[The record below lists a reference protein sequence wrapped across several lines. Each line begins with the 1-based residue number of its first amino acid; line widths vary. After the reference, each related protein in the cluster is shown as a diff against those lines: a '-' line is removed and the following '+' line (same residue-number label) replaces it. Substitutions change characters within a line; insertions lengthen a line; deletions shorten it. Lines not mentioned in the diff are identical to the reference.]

1 MIAETEIR
9 LPADAYD
16 DATECT
22 NRLARRLGVAAGA
35 ITHHVVVRRSLDAR
49 KGTLVCVLRVRVWID
64 EPFRAEPAPPPAL
77 RDVRGAPPVGA
88 NRLPQVG
95 QALRATIV
103 DCGGEVY
110 FGTRVTDLSLASGA
124 VTGVVTGAGDHVAG
138 RGVILATGHSAR
150 DVLALLQRRGLA
162 LEAKPFAVGVRVEHP
177 QALVDQIQYR
187 CTTRPRGVPAASYA
201 LVRQVDGRGVFS
213 FCMCPGGVICPAA
226 TSGDE
231 V

>member
-77 RDVRGAPPVGA
+77 RDVRGAPPV
-88 NRLPQVG
+88 
-95 QALRATIV
+95 
-103 DCGGEVY
+103 
-110 FGTRVTDLSLASGA
+110 
-124 VTGVVTGAGDHVAG
+124 VVVGAGTGGLFAG
-138 RGVILATGHSAR
+138 
-150 DVLALLQRRGLA
+150 LQRIGGGLGPMQF
-162 LEAKPFAVGVRVEHP
+162 E
-177 QALVDQIQYR
+177 R
-187 CTTRPRGVPAASYA
+187 CYE
-201 LVRQVDGRGVFS
+201 
-213 FCMCPGGVICPAA
+213 C
-226 TSGDE
+226 
-231 V
+231 